1 MQWRWQKGVVGA
13 KPHTYKSPNG
23 GADSAML
30 SLLLWPASA
39 TKQFIE
45 KWTQSA
51 AP

>member
-1 MQWRWQKGVVGA
+1 VEICGVEGV
-13 KPHTYKSPNG
+13 KRCTYKSPNG
-23 GADSAML
+23 AEDSAEL
-30 SLLLWPASA
+30 SLLLWPATA